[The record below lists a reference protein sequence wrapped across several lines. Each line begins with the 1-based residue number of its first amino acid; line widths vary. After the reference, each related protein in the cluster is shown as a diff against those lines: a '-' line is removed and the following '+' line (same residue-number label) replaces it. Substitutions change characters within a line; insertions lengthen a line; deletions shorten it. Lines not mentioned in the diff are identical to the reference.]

1 MMKERIVRLKSKDLE
16 ALRKGV
22 EKTREYYEQLLRL
35 SAEFDN
41 FRKRQEKERQQFLEF
56 SQKELLVK
64 FLPVLDAL
72 ENVLRQKNMESETL
86 WKGFSL
92 IQRDILAILA
102 SEGLQRQKVLGKLFD
117 PLKHEAVETIDSQ
130 KHRENE
136 IVEELRSGYLLK
148 NKIIRPAMV
157 KIARPTSK

>member
-1 MMKERIVRLKSKDLE
+1 MKERIVRLKSKDLE

>member
-136 IVEELRSGYLLK
+136 IVEELRSSYLLK

>member
-1 MMKERIVRLKSKDLE
+1 MKERIVRLKSKDLE

-102 SEGLQRQKVLGKLFD
+102 SEGLQRKKVLGKLFD

>member
-102 SEGLQRQKVLGKLFD
+102 SEGLQRKKVLGKLFD